1 LTLIYNRNIFLLL
14 QFCLWSTIVLAQKTS
29 LIAVEYDG
37 NAAATQMQ
45 HITKYTFEN
54 GVMQKK
60 ETIMTVPARK
70 NGKDYARFDLGN
82 STIYKNRYVVTSI
95 GTVIDTKTKNV
106 LSTDNATFVK
116 QTNDSVVFYTNDIFK
131 GKYYAVLNTEK
142 GTYTKVE
149 NANYNPRPRPDVE
162 VDETIKP
169 FTITAYYINGKKDML
184 VKDAGFGE
192 AQPLLGED
200 VKRRFPIFWINNTSF
215 LYANFPKNQQMA
227 SIYKVSLNKA
237 IEKIADITEIPATA
251 ENTSFVFAKDGSII
265 YTCGKG
271 KFLIDVA
278 KKKAEKIIAENIG
291 DGFLVDADDNPKF
304 GKTVKYESVEIG
316 KKWCRTDNAK
326 TIKNYVALQNDIVI
340 GTERYTQGVIV
351 WNTFTKKWLL
361 LDTPSLVN
369 IVGWIEE

>member
-1 LTLIYNRNIFLLL
+1 LLL
-14 QFCLWSTIVLAQKTS
+14 QLCLWSTVVLAQKTS

-45 HITKYTFEN
+45 HIIKYTFEN

-82 STIYKNRYVVTSI
+82 STIYKNRYVVTST

-116 QTNDSVVFYTNDIFK
+116 QSNDSVVFYTNDIFK

-169 FTITAYYINGKKDML
+169 FSITAYYINGKKDVL

-200 VKRRFPIFWINNTSF
+200 VKRKFPIFWLNNTSF

-227 SIYKVSLNKA
+227 TIYKVNLNKTV
-237 IEKIADITEIPATA
+237 EKIADITEIPATA
-251 ENTSFVFAKDGSII
+251 ENTSFSYVIDGSVI

-278 KKKAEKIIAENIG
+278 KKKAEKLTSENIG
-291 DGFLVDADDNPKF
+291 NGFLVDTDDNPKF

-340 GTERYTQGVIV
+340 GTERYTQGIIV